1 LFLNSSQGVKVVMVS
16 VLLVTTA
23 FPQSSASQLQFILQE
38 DFPLPLVVLV
48 TRLYDLCMVWK

>member
-48 TRLYDLCMVWK
+48 TRLYDLCMV

>member
-1 LFLNSSQGVKVVMVS
+1 LFLNSSQGVRVVMVS

-23 FPQSSASQLQFILQE
+23 FPQSCACQLQFILQE

-48 TRLYDLCMVWK
+48 TGLYDLCMV